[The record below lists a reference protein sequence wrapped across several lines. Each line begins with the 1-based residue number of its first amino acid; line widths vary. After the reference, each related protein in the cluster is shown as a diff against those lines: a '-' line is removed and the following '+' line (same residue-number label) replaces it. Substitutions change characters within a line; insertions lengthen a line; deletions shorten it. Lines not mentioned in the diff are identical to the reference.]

1 MLPEEGLLNYILDR
15 SQGCRHITL
24 IDPGKQSAEEA
35 TRRVISAVGAGS
47 RMIFYWGVN
56 RHSR

>member
-35 TRRVISAVGAGS
+35 TRRVISAVNAG
-47 RMIFYWGVN
+47 
-56 RHSR
+56 